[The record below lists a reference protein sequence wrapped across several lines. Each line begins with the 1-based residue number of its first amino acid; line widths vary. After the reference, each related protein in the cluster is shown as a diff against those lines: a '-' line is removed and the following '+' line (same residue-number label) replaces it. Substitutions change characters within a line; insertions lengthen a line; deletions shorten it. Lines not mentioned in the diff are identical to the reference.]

1 MFACGA
7 NSEWAGGMEEEE
19 VGEEEEEEW
28 EASGKKASTKAKDS
42 TVLTG
47 TQ

>member
-7 NSEWAGGMEEEE
+7 NSEWAG
-19 VGEEEEEEW
+19 GEEEEEEW

-42 TVLTG
+42 AQLTG

>member
-1 MFACGA
+1 MSGL
-7 NSEWAGGMEEEE
+7 GGGVGEEEDE
-19 VGEEEEEEW
+19 EEEEEEW

>member
-7 NSEWAGGMEEEE
+7 NSEWAGG
-19 VGEEEEEEW
+19 VGGVGEEEEEW

-42 TVLTG
+42 ALLTG